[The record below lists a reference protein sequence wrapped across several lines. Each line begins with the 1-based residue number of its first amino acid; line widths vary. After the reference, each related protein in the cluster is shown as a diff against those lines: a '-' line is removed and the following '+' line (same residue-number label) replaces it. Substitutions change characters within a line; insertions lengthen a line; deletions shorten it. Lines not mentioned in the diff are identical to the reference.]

1 MRYTPVVKYVQGSQQ
16 QTADALSRAP
26 TSKPTKEDL
35 ILVEEVQEFSDSVM
49 RYMPATEENSSR
61 K

>member
-35 ILVEEVQEFSDSVM
+35 ILVEEFSDSVM